1 MAHALS
7 GPEQV
12 LDLARRQGVVRPRD
26 LRARGIHPETLRRLC
41 ASGRM
46 MRMGRGLY
54 TLTDADHTEHLSLA
68 EAALRVPNGIA
79 CLISALEY
87 HGLGTQIAHEAWMMI
102 DRRAHKPRVRRP
114 PMRFVLASGKALT
127 EGVEKV
133 TIEGVPVRITNVP
146 KTIADCF
153 RYRSHVGLDVALEAL
168 TECLRQRRS
177 TPGELS
183 DYAEICGVSSV
194 MRPYI
199 EALA

>member
-1 MAHALS
+1 MPSAPS

-12 LDLARRQGVVRPRD
+12 LQLARRQGVVRPKD
-26 LRARGIHPETLRRLC
+26 LRARGIHPEHLRRLC

-46 MRMGRGLY
+46 VRRGRGLY
-54 TLTDADHTEHLSLA
+54 TLADADHTEHLSLA
-68 EAALRVPNGIA
+68 EAARRVPKGII

-87 HGLGTQIAHEAWMMI
+87 HGLGTQVAHEVWMMI
-102 DRRAHKPRVRRP
+102 DRRAHRPRVSRP
-114 PMRFVLASGKALT
+114 PMRFVLASGTALT
-127 EGVEKV
+127 EGVDSVK
-133 TIEGVPVRITNVP
+133 IEGVPVRITNVP

-168 TECLRQRRS
+168 TECLRQLRS
-177 TPGELS
+177 TPAELS
-183 DYAEICGVSSV
+183 RYADVCGVSSV